1 MTKINNEG
9 IWEVTLFNVN
19 EYSEYKYAIFYRHR
33 WHLKADPYAFHS
45 ELRPNTASKVYNL
58 DLGGAVV
65 ALFGLLVL
73 VVNLGALDTFGYGF
87 NKMFS
92 RDGGRYQ
99 DLVEYETVK
108 KAKRSTKKFI
118 FMPYLLVGLFFILV
132 AGILYIIA

>member
-1 MTKINNEG
+1 MSNRVI
-9 IWEVTLFNVN
+9 
-19 EYSEYKYAIFYRHR
+19 
-33 WHLKADPYAFHS
+33 FHS
-45 ELRPNTASKVYNL
+45 PIRYIVAFVIASTITVIHLYETSFQYVLSYANSFI
-58 DLGGAVV
+58 LGGAVV

-108 KAKRSTKKFI
+108 KAKRSTGWNSKT
-118 FMPYLLVGLFFILV
+118 
-132 AGILYIIA
+132 

>member
-1 MTKINNEG
+1 MSNRVI
-9 IWEVTLFNVN
+9 
-19 EYSEYKYAIFYRHR
+19 
-33 WHLKADPYAFHS
+33 FHS
-45 ELRPNTASKVYNL
+45 PIRYIVAFVIASTITVIHLYETSFQYVLSYANSFI
-58 DLGGAVV
+58 LGGAVV